1 MASDP
6 PARVSSP
13 ELRASDGEREE
24 AVRRLRDGAADRR
37 LTLDELAGRVEQAY
51 QTTTRTE
58 LARLTGDLASPIGQ
72 QALAVTAR
80 RRWAVSLIGGT
91 HRDGRFRFP
100 ARSVTVSLIRGAY
113 LDLRE
118 AELDGPEVEI
128 TQVSLIGGAHVIVPD
143 GVHVEVS
150 GVSVIGGHHVE
161 APSHLPGPAAPVVHI
176 RDFSLI
182 GGVNVSRPSES
193 PPSSSRRAR
202 RDQRRADRRLRRG

>member
-1 MASDP
+1 LGTSETIRWA
-6 PARVSSP
+6 
-13 ELRASDGEREE
+13 DG
-24 AVRRLRDGAADRR
+24 R

-51 QTTTRTE
+51 QATTRTE
-58 LARLTGDLASPIGQ
+58 LARLTSDLASPEGQ
-72 QALAVTAR
+72 PAPVGQRAPAVPAR

-91 HRDGRFRFP
+91 HRDGRFRLP
-100 ARSVTVSLIRGAY
+100 ARSASVSLIGGVH

-128 TQVSLIGGAHVIVPD
+128 TQVSLIGGARITVPD

-161 APSHLPGPAAPVVHI
+161 APSHVAGSAAPVVHI

-182 GGVNVSRPSES
+182 GGVYVSRSGESSPSTG
-193 PPSSSRRAR
+193 RRAR
-202 RDQRRADRRLRRG
+202 RAQRSAARGLRRS